1 MSPRP
6 ILFVSSAEAGLLNPL
21 LVLAGELAR
30 RGVPDL
36 WFGTDEHR
44 RDLVTRLDG
53 DVGFVSLGAPVPEL
67 LATTWDDEVYREV
80 TQPAIWP
87 ALRALSLHMADPSL
101 ALGKYRAL
109 EAAVD
114 RIRPALI
121 VIDND
126 LSKFA
131 IHLALARKI
140 PFVLSVPYMPSSVLP
155 VPHGFPAP
163 FSGMRP
169 ASTFREHLAVLGFKL
184 RLLGLKVR
192 PAMLARAARFARAA
206 RDIGVPASALR
217 AWSVE
222 HADLVLCYTVAGLE
236 YPFEPPDKVQLVG
249 AMLPPVPQ
257 TPDDT
262 SLLPWLDA
270 RKSVVYIGLGTLTRL
285 TARQVRAFVDVARAL
300 RGEHH
305 VLWKLP
311 ADQQRLLPACLPDN
325 LRVMTWVPSQLDV
338 LAHPHVRAFVSQGG
352 SNGFHEGLFFG
363 KPQLIRPLWADCH
376 DHAIRG
382 ADAGVSLTM
391 PPDVDVTTTVR
402 HLRRLLTDSSFTR
415 HARRIGEQQREAGGR
430 EAAADKLLAL
440 PAMN

>member
-1 MSPRP
+1 MNRP

-21 LVLAGELAR
+21 LVLAEELAR

-36 WFGTDEHR
+36 WFATDEHR
-44 RDLVTRLDG
+44 RAEVTRLDG
-53 DVGFVSLGAPVPEL
+53 DVGFVSLGDPVPEL

-87 ALRALSLHMADPSL
+87 ALRALSRHMADPSL
-101 ALGKYRAL
+101 TLGKYRAL

-114 RIRPALI
+114 RIRPAVI

-131 IHLALARKI
+131 IHLALARNI

-169 ASTFREHLAVLGFKL
+169 ASTFREHLDVLGFKL
-184 RLLGLKVR
+184 RLLSLKLR
-192 PAMLARAARFARAA
+192 PSMLARAARFTRAA
-206 RDIGVPASALR
+206 RRTGIPASALR

-236 YPFEPPDKVQLVG
+236 YPFTPPDHVQLVG
-249 AMLPPVPQ
+249 GMFPPVPQ
-257 TPDDT
+257 APADT
-262 SLLPWLDA
+262 ELLPWLDA
-270 RKSVVYIGLGTLTRL
+270 HDSVVYIGLGTLTRL
-285 TARQVRAFVDVARAL
+285 TAGQVRSLVDVARAL
-300 RGEHH
+300 SGEHH

-311 ADQQRLLPACLPDN
+311 ADQQRLLPSDLPAN

-338 LAHPHVRAFVSQGG
+338 LAHPNVRAFVSHGG
-352 SNGFHEGLFFG
+352 SNGLHEGLYFG

-376 DHAIRG
+376 DHAVRG
-382 ADAGVSLTM
+382 VDAGVSLTM
-391 PPDVDVTTTVR
+391 SADVDVATTVR
-402 HLRRLLTDSSFTR
+402 DLRRLLTDESF
-415 HARRIGEQQREAGGR
+415 ARAARLIGDQQRAAGGR
-430 EAAADKLLAL
+430 AAAADKLLAL
-440 PAMN
+440 PALN

>member
-1 MSPRP
+1 VSGPV
-6 ILFVSSAEAGLLNPL
+6 LFVSSAEAGLLNPL
-21 LVLAGELAR
+21 LVLAEELGR

-36 WFGTDEHR
+36 WFATDEHR
-44 RDLVTRLDG
+44 RDQVTSLDA
-53 DVGFVSLGAPVPEL
+53 DVGFVSLGEPVPEL

-87 ALRALSLHMADPSL
+87 ALRALSRHMADPSL

-114 RIRPALI
+114 RLRPALI

-126 LSKFA
+126 LSKYA
-131 IHLALARKI
+131 IHLALAKNI

-169 ASTFREHLAVLGFKL
+169 ASTLREHLAVLGFKL
-184 RLLGLKVR
+184 RLLSLKVR
-192 PAMLARAARFARAA
+192 PSMLARAARFVRAA
-206 RDIGVPASALR
+206 KQAGIPESALR

-236 YPFEPPDKVQLVG
+236 YPFTPPDKVALVG
-249 AMLPPVPQ
+249 VMMPPVPQ
-257 TPDDT
+257 HPDD
-262 SLLPWLDA
+262 SELLPWLDA
-270 RKSVVYIGLGTLTRL
+270 RDSVVYIGLGTLTRL
-285 TARQVRAFVDVARAL
+285 TGAQVCNVVEVARAL
-300 RGEHH
+300 SGEHH

-311 ADQQRLLPACLPDN
+311 ADQQRLLPPELPAN
-325 LRVMTWVPSQLDV
+325 LRVMSWVPSQLDV
-338 LAHPHVRAFVSQGG
+338 LAHPHVRAFVSHGG
-352 SNGFHEGLFFG
+352 SNGLHEGLYFG

-376 DHAIRG
+376 DHAVRG
-382 ADAGVSLTM
+382 VDAGVSLTM
-391 PPDVDVTTTVR
+391 SADVDVATTVR
-402 HLRRLLTDSSFTR
+402 DLRRLLTEESFTQR
-415 HARRIGEQQREAGGR
+415 ARVLGAQQREAGGR

-440 PAMN
+440 PALA